1 MVELVIGPKGS
12 GKTKYMTEAICAA
25 AQKSAGNV
33 VYITKDI
40 ESGWDIPHD
49 VRVIDLAEFPQIDTY
64 GELYAFVCGLLSGNY
79 DITNVF
85 IDGLYAL
92 CGKQEEELSIFLA
105 LISELSDA
113 HHAAFTAALS
123 AKKDEVPEAIYQMV
137 SDVHVCE

>member
-33 VYITKDI
+33 VYITEGL

-92 CGKQEEELSIFLA
+92 CGKQEEELS
-105 LISELSDA
+105 DA